1 MENLTGMNK
10 YVGLR
15 YVPLVDGEW
24 TNTLPYEPLVVVT
37 HEGNSYTSKTFVPV
51 GVDITNDKYW
61 VLTGNYNAQVELYRQ
76 ETKAVADDLTELR
89 KRVGNVLD
97 YGAIGDGKTDSATAI
112 QNAID
117 ANDYV
122 VFPQGVYLVSKQ
134 INLKSDLVIEGQSAT
149 LVFPDSLLSGNMLG
163 VPSGS
168 STYKNV
174 TVKGMRFQAFA
185 VPTSP
190 QPLVSCEFL
199 NGTNVEFTQCSFTGF
214 HKNLEFTNC
223 TNVVV
228 SECVFDD
235 ATETSDK
242 INGYGVLIE
251 SGVNVRIENNTINA
265 ERHAVYLNGFKNA
278 IVKGNTLIGAP
289 TWLDRYSDY
298 EGVVK
303 ITVGDGAVVSGNTIS
318 GGVYSVGFFGGSDLP
333 WAVTENVTVCDNVM
347 RERIAN
353 PGFEFGYALLHS
365 SATANRCVYSGNIIK
380 GVNKLYRGF
389 VLEGKGSIQ
398 LINNTLN
405 LCETCV
411 RVSPANDNDISL
423 NITDNR
429 FFDSNMGLVFAK
441 ILSITGSRN
450 GFSNVTQIHP
460 ATPNVNDN
468 TVMIHDNYDIN
479 NVGSFVSMAALTS
492 ADASTHSI
500 IVLNP
505 GTPVDFTT
513 LTGAFN
519 GQVVTINAPT
529 GNLTI
534 TTGNAGNLKLSSN
547 FQGGPNKS
555 ITFRKINAAA
565 WFETGRS

>member
-10 YVGLR
+10 YIGLR

-37 HEGNSYTSKTFVPV
+37 HEGCSYTSKTFVPV

-61 VLTGNYNAQVELYRQ
+61 VLTGNYNAQVEQYRQ

-97 YGAIGDGKTDSATAI
+97 YGAIGDGKTDSTTAI
-112 QNAID
+112 QSAID
-117 ANDYV
+117 TNDYV

-149 LVFPDSLLSGNMLG
+149 MVFPDSLLSGNMLG
-163 VPSGS
+163 VPSAS

-185 VPTSP
+185 VATSP
-190 QPLVSCEFL
+190 NPLVACEFL
-199 NGTNVEFTQCSFTGF
+199 NGTNVEFVGCSFTGF

-228 SECVFDD
+228 SGCVFDN

-251 SGVNVRIENNTINA
+251 AGVNVRIENNTINA

-278 IVKGNTLIGAP
+278 IVKGNTLNGAT
-289 TWLDRYSDY
+289 TWLDRFSDY

-303 ITVGDGAVVSGNTIS
+303 ITAGDGAIVSGNTIA

-333 WAVTENVTVCDNVM
+333 WTVTENVTVCDNVM
-347 RERIAN
+347 MERIAN

-365 SATANRCVYSGNIIK
+365 SATANRCVYSGNVIK

-398 LINNTLN
+398 ILNNTVS

-411 RVSPANDNDISL
+411 RVAPANDRDISL
-423 NITDNR
+423 TISDNR
-429 FFDSNMGLVFAK
+429 FFDSNIGFIFAK
-441 ILSITGSRN
+441 ILDISGRSN
-450 GFSNVTQIHP
+450 GFSNVTRVHP
-460 ATPNVNDN
+460 ASPNVNDN
-468 TVMIHDNYDIN
+468 TVMILDNYAIN
-479 NVGSFVSMAALTS
+479 NVGAFVSTAAITS
-492 ADASTHSI
+492 ADVSVNSI
-500 IVLNP
+500 VVLNP
-505 GTPVDFTT
+505 GTTVDFNT

-519 GQVVTINAPT
+519 GQVVTLNVPT

-534 TTGNAGNLKLSSN
+534 TSGNAGNLKLSSN